1 MKRRSFSL
9 PAILFFLSLGV
20 PLTAEPVDLLV
31 WITPQV
37 VEADQRVSW
46 EQPLSKLTR
55 PGRPVVVNIDAEG
68 LAIRVTVTPFVRGNE
83 FLLVVQGEV
92 RQKGLSGI
100 RGSSTLQSLL
110 IPPGEPL
117 AYFPLGR
124 SEDKEARQMVV
135 FIRVENTVE

>member
-1 MKRRSFSL
+1 MKQRVLVFSSVL
-9 PAILFFLSLGV
+9 VFLFLGG
-20 PLTAEPVDLLV
+20 PLAAEGTDLLV
-31 WITPQV
+31 WIIPQV
-37 VEADQRVSW
+37 VEPDQRVSW

-55 PGRPVVVNIDAEG
+55 PGHPVVVNIDAEG
-68 LAIRVTVTPFVRGNE
+68 LAIRITVTPFVRGEE

-92 RQKGLSGI
+92 RQKGLSGV

-135 FIRVENTVE
+135 FIRVEASGE